1 MISGWRRQLAVSG
14 VTLVGATALV
24 FGVGAPPERCPDLT
38 VAELEGAAEGAVGWL
53 VDNQQPDG
61 RYLYEYDRSTDVASD
76 DYNIVRHAGVMSSLY
91 QAAARGYDGALE
103 SADRGLDWILDQRVD
118 RNGWIGVTTSSNVQA
133 GTNALLVA
141 ALAERRELTGD
152 TSLDGELAGLA
163 RFLVDQTEP
172 SGALLAYYDLEPD
185 RPRAGS
191 YSIYY
196 TGEAYWALG
205 RMHRAFPD
213 DEWGAVADRI
223 GAYMAT
229 ERDEAEDVW
238 PPLADHW
245 SGYGLA
251 ETAAFPER
259 PAGTPL
265 TDDEVTFVQR
275 QGGLMGQRVRSIS
288 QRFGPWGVAVRGT
301 FTPRG
306 GGYGVFG
313 EGLTGLWRASVLDE
327 RLADDRDTIA
337 DRATCIAALGIE
349 AQSGPDDAAD
359 YVDPVKV
366 DGAWF
371 LDDITRMDD
380 QQHALSALLFTVPI
394 VEAANDASSGSSGH
408 PAPMWLLWMVVVVG
422 VLNPFRMA
430 TGARGVAR
438 RDVAIGSALGVAVLL
453 AVGALSGGVID
464 LVGTSRPSLRLAT
477 AALCLLTAGID
488 LARPRA
494 GADETSGGPGW
505 LVPVGIPLVVR
516 PALLLS
522 GLSVV
527 ADHSVP
533 FYLLALVVA
542 VGAGAAAAIS
552 GFAERCPPAVLV
564 WSARLLSAVAVVAS
578 ALLIADAVFD
588 Y

>member
-1 MISGWRRQLAVSG
+1 VITGWRRQLAVSG
-14 VTLVGATALV
+14 ATLVGATALV

-38 VAELEGAAEGAVGWL
+38 VAELEGAAAGAVGWL

-61 RYLYEYDRSTDVASD
+61 RYLYEYDRAADVAPD

-103 SADRGLDWILDQRVD
+103 GADRGLDWILDQRVD

-141 ALAERRELTGD
+141 ALVERRELTGD
-152 TSLDGELAGLA
+152 TSLDDELAGLA
-163 RFLVDQTEP
+163 QFLVDQTEQ

-185 RPRAGS
+185 RPRSGS

-205 RMHRAFPD
+205 RMHRTFPD
-213 DEWGAVADRI
+213 DGWGEVADRI

-251 ETAAFPER
+251 ETAVFPER
-259 PAGTPL
+259 PVDTPL
-265 TDDEVTFVQR
+265 TDDEVTYVRR

-288 QRFGPWGVAVRGT
+288 QRYGPWGVAVRGT

-313 EGLTGLWRASVLDE
+313 EGLTGLWRAAERDE

-337 DRATCIAALGIE
+337 ERATCIAALGIE
-349 AQSGPDDAAD
+349 AQAGPDEAAD

-371 LDDITRMDD
+371 LDDTTRMDD
-380 QQHALSALLFTVPI
+380 QQHALSALLLTVPI
-394 VEAANDASSGSSGH
+394 VEAASDASGSSGH
-408 PAPMWLLWMVVVVG
+408 PAPAWVLWLVVVVG

-430 TGARGVAR
+430 AGTRGVAR
-438 RDVAIGSALGVAVLL
+438 RDLAIGSSFGVVVLL
-453 AVGALSGGVID
+453 AVGALSGAVID

-488 LARPRA
+488 LARPIAR
-494 GADETSGGPGW
+494 ADETSGGPRW
-505 LVPVGIPLVVR
+505 LVPVAIPLVVR
-516 PALLLS
+516 PALLLA

-527 ADHSVP
+527 ADHSLP

-542 VGAGAAAAIS
+542 VGAGFAAGIS
-552 GFAERCPPAVLV
+552 QLADRCPPAVLV
-564 WSARLLSAVAVVAS
+564 WSARLCSAVAMVAS
-578 ALLIADAVFD
+578 VLLIADAVFD